1 MAATAKAAPII
12 WPRGD
17 SFVLNITITT
27 GAGAA
32 YDLTGALVAWTLKQ
46 DINQADADATF
57 RKSSGVEGGITITS
71 ATGGTCRLEL
81 TDDQM
86 ATLTPD
92 LDYVWDVQVQAADG
106 TTSTPIR
113 GTLKVEADVRQGQ
126 AT

>member
-27 GAGAA
+27 GAGSA

-46 DINQADADATF
+46 DINQPDTEAVF
-57 RKSSGVEGGITITS
+57 RKSSGTEGGITITS
-71 ATGGTCRLEL
+71 VAGGTCRLTV
-81 TDDQM
+81 TDDEM

-92 LDYVWDVQVQAADG
+92 LAYVWDVQVQAADG

-113 GTLKVEADVRQGQ
+113 GTLTVEADVRRGT
-126 AT
+126 AV